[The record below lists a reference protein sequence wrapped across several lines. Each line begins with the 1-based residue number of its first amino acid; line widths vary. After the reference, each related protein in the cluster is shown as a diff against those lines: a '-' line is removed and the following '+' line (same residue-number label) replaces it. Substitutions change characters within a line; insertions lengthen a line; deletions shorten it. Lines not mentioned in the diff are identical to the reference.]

1 MTAHKRSQRPAAFTL
16 VEILVAMGVF
26 SVFMSGLLAVWNSL
40 GTTALNT
47 TAYARRQN
55 DQMRV
60 LDYLKRDIRRATK
73 VEIYNGATLITGTTT
88 FAPELRLT
96 IPDYYSDS
104 REEDNAI
111 GAKVANTP
119 VVTAGAVTYGS
130 ALTVRFYALSGA
142 GIRSE
147 AGAARTVASASGA
160 FVLSFK
166 RETSGAI
173 RCRVVFDQPMRGPA
187 SRKLRRQVE
196 TLCIP
201 RPELQL

>member
-1 MTAHKRSQRPAAFTL
+1 MTARNSSRRPAAFTL
-16 VEILVAMGVF
+16 MEILVAMGVF
-26 SVFMSGLLAVWNSL
+26 SLFMGGLLVVWNFL
-40 GTTALNT
+40 GTTALNI

-73 VEIYNGATLITGTTT
+73 VELYNGATLVTGTTT

-96 IPDYYSDS
+96 IPDYYADT

-111 GAKVANTP
+111 GTKVATTP
-119 VVTAGAVTYGS
+119 TVAAGAVAYGTALTIRYHALNGAAVRDEAGISRTVGS
-130 ALTVRFYALSGA
+130 A
-142 GIRSE
+142 
-147 AGAARTVASASGA
+147 AGAFA
-160 FVLSFK
+160 LSFK

-173 RCRVVFDQPMRGPA
+173 RSQVIFDQPMRGGT

-196 TLCIP
+196 TLCVP